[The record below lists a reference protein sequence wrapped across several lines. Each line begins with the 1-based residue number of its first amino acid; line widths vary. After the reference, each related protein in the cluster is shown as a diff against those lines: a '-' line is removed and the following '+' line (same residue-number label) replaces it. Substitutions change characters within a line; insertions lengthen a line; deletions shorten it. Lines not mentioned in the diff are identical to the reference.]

1 MHCGGRPAFMQ
12 CLRARLMRTQRE
24 FLMLEI
30 VWRTPNRLVR
40 ARVSV
45 DKTWRNHTVTGQAQT
60 VYRTRAAMGSPEVE
74 YELVVNRREPVCAA

>member
-1 MHCGGRPAFMQ
+1 MQ
-12 CLRARLMRTQRE
+12 CLRARLMRTQRR

-30 VWRTPNRLVR
+30 VWRNPKRLVR
-40 ARVSV
+40 ARVCV
-45 DKTWRNHTVTGQAQT
+45 NKTWRNNPVTGQAQT

>member
-1 MHCGGRPAFMQ
+1 
-12 CLRARLMRTQRE
+12 
-24 FLMLEI
+24 MLEI
-30 VWRTPNRLVR
+30 VWRNPNRLVR

-45 DKTWRNHTVTGQAQT
+45 DKTWCNSPVPGQAQT